1 MKNIKPHIALFR
13 FYEELNDFLPAEK
26 RKVQFEYRFDC
37 SPSVKDAVEA
47 MGVPHTEIDMIIVN
61 GVSVT
66 FSYNLRDNDS
76 ISVYPVFESFDIS
89 EITHLREKPLREPKF
104 IADVHL
110 GKLARQMR
118 LLGLDTVYENNLA
131 DDEIIRRSLF
141 EKRAILTRDKGI
153 LMNRAV
159 THACWIRSTN
169 YREQLEQVIKRFD
182 LNKLLNPFTRCLDCN
197 GFLEKAPKEEIL
209 SQLEH
214 VTALYYNEFRRCMVC
229 GKIFWKGSHY
239 LKMKKFVD
247 EFMTSNRSMFSEKY

>member
-1 MKNIKPHIALFR
+1 MKNIKPHKAMFR
-13 FYEELNDFLPAEK
+13 FYEELNDFLPVEK
-26 RKVQFEYRFDC
+26 RKVPFEYSFNCR
-37 SPSVKDAVEA
+37 PSVKDAVEA
-47 MGVPHTEIDMIIVN
+47 IGVPHTEIDMIIVN

-66 FSYNLRDNDS
+66 FSYNLSDNDYV
-76 ISVYPVFESFDIS
+76 SVYPVFESFDMS
-89 EITHLREKPLREPKF
+89 GITHLRGNPLREPKF

-118 LLGLDTVYENNLA
+118 LLGFDTIYENNLA

-169 YREQLEQVIKRFD
+169 YREQLEQVINRFD
-182 LNKLLNPFTRCLDCN
+182 LNRLLNPFTRCLDCN
-197 GFLEKAPKEEIL
+197 GFIENVPKEKIL
-209 SQLEH
+209 LKLKPG
-214 VTALYYNEFRRCMVC
+214 TTLYYDEFWRCMVC

-239 LKMKKFVD
+239 LKMKKIVD
-247 EFMTSNRSMFSEKY
+247 KFTSHNF